1 MIPTEKSRGI
11 TVTNLQDIKKAQNRW
26 QKNAMLKRKSN
37 IRIGGKRK
45 TRKRYR

>member
-1 MIPTEKSRGI
+1 MIPTENRLWSLEG
-11 TVTNLQDIKKAQNRW
+11 NLQDIKKAQNRW